1 MENNIKLDVLPK
13 DGNRILEELAKGNM
27 VAARSKNDFMYVLD
41 DGGEYRLF
49 SHTPGT
55 PTGGRNSFPKN
66 EKHIAI
72 IKSFAEISDA
82 LFLIEFDRKMN
93 LFGVLAS
100 AEEGIL
106 SMYPGD
112 DRDADETVEFFVP
125 EEKTTNK
132 EVSANE

>member
-1 MENNIKLDVLPK
+1 VEDNIKLNVLPK
-13 DGNRILEELAKGNM
+13 DGNRILEELSKGKI
-27 VAARSKNDFMYVLD
+27 VAARSKNDFLYILD

-55 PTGGRNSFPKN
+55 PSGGHKNFPKD
-66 EKHIAI
+66 EKHTAI
-72 IKSFAEISDA
+72 IRSFAEVSDA

-93 LFGVLAS
+93 FYGVLAS

-112 DRDADETVEFFVP
+112 DRDADETIEFSVP
-125 EEKTTNK
+125 QKK
-132 EVSANE
+132 K